1 MRFDHDSKKKRI
13 YIQKDLDPITIIIS
27 LLSIYGKTT
36 CPLFNFFALKLINTC
51 TFFGIFSG
59 FDHKTC
65 CVMNLLEPQSP
76 DIAQGVHE
84 NRNEED
90 TGAGDQVLFF

>member
-1 MRFDHDSKKKRI
+1 MLVPF
-13 YIQKDLDPITIIIS
+13 YIM
-27 LLSIYGKTT
+27 GKTLVL
-36 CPLFNFFALKLINTC
+36 CLILFALTLISTC

>member
-1 MRFDHDSKKKRI
+1 MRSDHNSKEKRI

-36 CPLFNFFALKLINTC
+36 CPLFNFFALKLISTC